1 MAGGPGVVKKA
12 DVIAIDS
19 NVFIIDLRYR
29 DDKNFDANR
38 AFLDTIQANGRG
50 VTSLINLLEIT
61 GILSFNLNE
70 RQLAEFYRY
79 FPQRYNVSVIP
90 ALSAVSHLPE
100 IGVGRLMEIMAKRSS
115 LGDALVLASLETY
128 IPQASFFITWD
139 MEHFKGKSNMEVLTP
154 AEFLKL

>member
-1 MAGGPGVVKKA
+1 MVKKA

-79 FPQRYNVSVIP
+79 FPQRYNVSFIP

-100 IGVGRLMEIMAKRSS
+100 IGIGRLMEIMAKRSS